1 MPDAIL
7 KGRTQQQNPAINSD
21 GGYNGVRQTRDGCLF
36 TADWKTNLVMRGL
49 VYQVK
54 VGDMAAGADVA
65 PIVGGG
71 NGTVCDLDQ
80 PEMIV
85 QTPATHFHVPISC
98 RCAIQADAGGADA
111 DEHSIILGAD
121 VTPAA
126 IIATATATSPTV
138 YNLLDG
144 AAGSI
149 STAFTAVTADITDPT
164 TDMILDFET
173 SQAAQVT
180 AASTVVHVL
189 KMDYE
194 PKYPT
199 FLRGM
204 CAVVLCFGGTNACSG
219 IATYTWA
226 EIPIAQIE

>member
-1 MPDAIL
+1 MTDAL
-7 KGRTQQQNPAINSD
+7 AKGYTQQQSPAISGD
-21 GGYNGVRQTRDGCLF
+21 GQWNATRQTRDGCLF

-54 VGDMAAGADVA
+54 VGDMSAGADIA
-65 PIVGGG
+65 PITGGG

-85 QTPATHFHVPISC
+85 QTPATHYHVPISC
-98 RCAIQADAGGADA
+98 RCAIQCDAGGADA

-126 IIATATATSPTV
+126 IIATATATSPTI

-144 AAGSI
+144 GGTSI
-149 STAFTAVTADITDPT
+149 STAFTAVTADIVDPT

-173 SQAAQVT
+173 SQAAQVS

-194 PKYPT
+194 PQYPT
-199 FLRGM
+199 FLKGM
-204 CAVVLCFGGTNACSG
+204 CAVILCFGGTNACSG

-226 EIPIAQIE
+226 EIPLSQIE